1 MYSKIKTSVIWG
13 IEGQLVEI
21 ETHISR
27 GMPHHV
33 IVGLPS
39 TIIKESKERVKS
51 AIRSSGYKFS
61 DDRITQNLYPA
72 HIKKEGS
79 HLDLP
84 IAIGILSCLEDFP
97 CDAFGF
103 LGELNLEGKIKPV
116 KGILSLLEGMIDQ
129 GITKVVIPRSNLKEA
144 SFLKNVELYPYDT
157 FKALIEDLK
166 RCQMKAAYD
175 EGDPLENSMEF
186 LMDYAQVI
194 GQPNAIRAIQ
204 IAVTGFHNILMIGPP
219 GCGKSMI
226 AERLHTVMPE
236 LSREEKIEITKIYS
250 ISDNEMTHEIKG
262 NRPFRAPHHTISRV
276 GLVGGVQPGE
286 ISKAHHGILYL
297 DEIGEFKKDAID
309 ALREPLSNGYIQLTK
324 SGRSMTFPSLFM
336 LVATMNPCPCGQF
349 LSNNACCTCTQHDIK
364 RYFNKLSW
372 PILDRLDMTFYMN
385 RVENFNPKGLEN
397 RITSRDL
404 RTSIERARQFREKER
419 PISLSDDVEKI
430 VLKFYD
436 KNNLSMRSY
445 DKLIKI
451 ARTIADLDLSFEIEK
466 KHIYEAINYQTT
478 TQVKRLFA

>member
-1 MYSKIKTSVIWG
+1 MYSKIKTAVIWG

-27 GMPHHV
+27 GMPHHI

-61 DDRITQNLYPA
+61 EDRITQNLYPA
-72 HIKKEGS
+72 HIKKEGA

-84 IAIGILSCLEDFP
+84 IAIGIMSCLESFSSESY
-97 CDAFGF
+97 GF
-103 LGELNLEGKIKPV
+103 LGELNLEGQIKPV
-116 KGILSLLEGMIDQ
+116 KGILSLVEGLKGQ
-129 GITKVVIPRSNLKEA
+129 GITKIVIPRSNLMEA
-144 SFLKNVELYPYDT
+144 SFLKGVELYPYDSL
-157 FKALIEDLK
+157 KALIEDLK
-166 RCQMKAAYD
+166 NDAMASKSF
-175 EGDPLENSMEF
+175 EGDTHDKQAAF
-186 LMDYAQVI
+186 LIDYAEVI
-194 GQPNAIRAIQ
+194 GQQNAIRAIQ
-204 IAVTGFHNILMIGPP
+204 IAVTGFHNILIIGPP

-226 AERLHTVMPE
+226 AERLHTIMPD
-236 LSREEKIEITKIYS
+236 LTQEEKIEMTKIYS
-250 ISDNEMTHEIKG
+250 VSEGEATDGIKES
-262 NRPFRAPHHTISRV
+262 RPFRAPHHTISRV

-309 ALREPLSNGYIQLTK
+309 ALREPLSNGFIHLTK
-324 SGRSMTFPSLFM
+324 SGRSMTFPSSFM

-349 LSNNACCTCTQHDIK
+349 LSKNENCTCSQHDIK

-385 RVENFNPKGLEN
+385 RVENFNLKSSGSIISSSAL
-397 RITSRDL
+397 RD
-404 RTSIERARQFREKER
+404 SIDRARAFSNKKHALKLNHE
-419 PISLSDDVEKI
+419 VEQI
-430 VLKFYD
+430 VYKFYD

-445 DKLIKI
+445 DNLVKI
-451 ARTIADLDLSFEIEK
+451 ARTIADLDLSPEIEK
-466 KHIYEAINYQTT
+466 KHMLEAFNYQTT

>member
-1 MYSKIKTSVIWG
+1 MYSKIKTAVIWG
-13 IEGQLVEI
+13 IEGQVVEI

-61 DDRITQNLYPA
+61 EDRITQNLYPA
-72 HIKKEGS
+72 HIKKEGA

-84 IAIGILSCLEDFP
+84 IAIGIMSCLETFSSE
-97 CDAFGF
+97 AYGF
-103 LGELNLEGKIKPV
+103 LGELNLEGSIKPV
-116 KGILSLLEGMIDQ
+116 KGVLSLVEGLMNQ
-129 GITKVVIPRSNLKEA
+129 GITKIVLPLANLKEA
-144 SFLKNVELYPYDT
+144 SCFKGAELYPYDSL
-157 FKALIEDLK
+157 KKLIDDLK
-166 RCQMKAAYD
+166 NDQMVAKKCEWDTVDTRSAF
-175 EGDPLENSMEF
+175 PI
-186 LMDYAQVI
+186 DYAQVI

-204 IAVTGFHNILMIGPP
+204 IAVTGFHNILIIGPP

-226 AERLHTVMPE
+226 AERLHTIMPD
-236 LSREEKIEITKIYS
+236 LTRDEKIEMTKIYS
-250 ISDNEMTHEIKG
+250 VSEGEMMNGIKE

-276 GLVGGVQPGE
+276 GLVGGIQPGE

-309 ALREPLSNGYIQLTK
+309 ALREPLSNGFIHLTK

-349 LSNNACCTCTQHDIK
+349 LSKNENCTCTQYDIK

-385 RVENFNPKGLEN
+385 RVENFKSKSAGTN
-397 RITSRDL
+397 ITSGEL
-404 RTSIERARQFREKER
+404 RASIERARAFRTKER
-419 PISLSDDVEKI
+419 SLNLKEEVENI

-445 DKLIKI
+445 DNLVKI
-451 ARTIADLDLSFEIEK
+451 ARTIADLDLSPEIEK
-466 KHIYEAINYQTT
+466 KHMHEALNYQTT
-478 TQVKRLFA
+478 TQVKRLFV

>member
-1 MYSKIKTSVIWG
+1 MYSKIKTAVIWG

-51 AIRSSGYKFS
+51 AIRSSGFKFS

-72 HIKKEGS
+72 HIKKEGA

-84 IAIGILSCLEDFP
+84 IAIGIMSCLEDFSSE
-97 CDAFGF
+97 AYGF

-116 KGILSLLEGMIDQ
+116 KGVLSLVEGLIKQ
-129 GITKVVIPRSNLKEA
+129 GITKIVIPHPNLKEA
-144 SFLKNVELYPYDT
+144 SYLKGVEFYPYDT
-157 FKALIEDLK
+157 LRALIDDLK
-166 RCQMKAAYD
+166 NNDMKAKSYD
-175 EGDPLENSMEF
+175 LDALDAKSAF
-186 LMDYAQVI
+186 LLDYAQVI
-194 GQPNAIRAIQ
+194 GQPSAIRAIQ
-204 IAVTGFHNILMIGPP
+204 IAVAGFHNILMIGPP

-226 AERLHTVMPE
+226 AERLHTIMPE
-236 LSREEKIEITKIYS
+236 LTLEEKIEMTKIYS
-250 ISDNEMTHEIKG
+250 VSEGETIGGIKE

-276 GLVGGVQPGE
+276 GLVGGVHPGE
-286 ISKAHHGILYL
+286 ISKAHHGILFL
-297 DEIGEFKKDAID
+297 DEIGEFKKEVID
-309 ALREPLSNGYIQLTK
+309 ALREPLSNGFINLSK
-324 SGRSMTFPSLFM
+324 SGRSMTFPSVFM

-349 LSNNACCTCTQHDIK
+349 LSKSETCTCTQYDIK

-385 RVENFNPKGLEN
+385 RVEDFKAIGARTYISSEELRASINQARAFRQTGQTLTLKGE
-397 RITSRDL
+397 
-404 RTSIERARQFREKER
+404 
-419 PISLSDDVEKI
+419 VEK
-430 VLKFYD
+430 VVYRFYD

-445 DKLIKI
+445 DNLVKI
-451 ARTIADLDLSFEIEK
+451 ARTIADLELSPDIEK
-466 KHIYEAINYQTT
+466 KHMLEAFNYQTT
-478 TQVKRLFA
+478 TQVKRLFV